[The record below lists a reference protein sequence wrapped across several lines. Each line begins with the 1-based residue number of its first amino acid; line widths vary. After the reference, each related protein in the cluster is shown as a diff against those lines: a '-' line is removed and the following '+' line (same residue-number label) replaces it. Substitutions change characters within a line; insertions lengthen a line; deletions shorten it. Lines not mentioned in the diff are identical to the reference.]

1 MLFMRFAIKV
11 EPRNML
17 LFACHFSNETA
28 QLIQLGRW
36 AKHECVRLVTR
47 SFCISSLL
55 SVFYAV
61 APLVLQVVKEDETT
75 EGLIHSHRQYMHL
88 MKIYCTVAVAWVS
101 CFRLLLC
108 RLQHASACMHAL
120 EPVQN
125 LLYLYMPAMY
135 ISTCAVISTIV

>member
-55 SVFYAV
+55 SV
-61 APLVLQVVKEDETT
+61 
-75 EGLIHSHRQYMHL
+75 
-88 MKIYCTVAVAWVS
+88 
-101 CFRLLLC
+101 LLHWFC
-108 RLQHASACMHAL
+108 RLSKKTRQQKA
-120 EPVQN
+120 
-125 LLYLYMPAMY
+125 
-135 ISTCAVISTIV
+135 